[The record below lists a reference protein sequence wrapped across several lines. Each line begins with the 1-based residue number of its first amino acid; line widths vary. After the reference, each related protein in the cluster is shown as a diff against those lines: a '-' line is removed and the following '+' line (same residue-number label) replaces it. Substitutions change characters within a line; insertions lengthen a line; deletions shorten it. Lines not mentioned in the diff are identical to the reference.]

1 MSMHMTRSLILR
13 LALLLLPALLPA
25 AAVAERAYSFESFG
39 PQSKAMETLRLA
51 PGAGVAIRI
60 DLGEADAG
68 RIAAVREANANQFLK
83 SLQIGV
89 GRPVPGTAQAR
100 ATALRWQR
108 VEGGA
113 AAHWEIVSKDARA
126 LRVELAPSGPLPAG
140 VQVRFAAAAE
150 PGVVYGPFGATE
162 IGANGAGFWSPVL
175 EGERALV
182 EVFVPDGAGE
192 DLPLAVF
199 RVNHL
204 FASPKDA
211 DMEALAKA
219 SGACQVDVV
228 CRSATDTAL
237 ASTSRA
243 VARMTF
249 SDASGTYA
257 CTGTLLNTKIGPVAP
272 YFYSAAHC
280 ISTQAQANTLT
291 THWFYDRTGCGAGGT
306 SSAYVQLTGGATL
319 LHADASTDVLL
330 LKLLRAPPTGA
341 VYNGWD
347 NTATVAGTAATAVH
361 HPMGDLKK
369 VSLGKLGGFSGYFTG
384 GDTYL
389 LVRWD
394 SVATGTTEQGSSGSG
409 IFTFA
414 DSQYLLRGGLYGG
427 PSSCTAS
434 SADLFDYYSRFDRA
448 YANLSQYLD
457 PTLTCNYT
465 VAPTGTSAGYGSST
479 GSFAVTATS
488 GCPWVAVSNASW
500 ITSSSSGNGSGTVT
514 YTVAANTG
522 AARSGAIS
530 VGGRTFTVSQ
540 AAASSANY
548 TGLWWKKDES
558 GWGINFAHQG
568 DVVFGTLYT
577 YDAAGAPLWL
587 SATMWLQSG
596 STYSGV
602 LYRTRGPALDA
613 DPWSPVTY
621 PQDYT
626 DVGTMTVTF
635 SGADAGTLSYNV
647 GSSPVSKPIT
657 RMVYGSRSSC
667 TSTTGSRTSATN
679 YQDLWW
685 NKTQP
690 GWGVNLTHQDD
701 TVFATLYTYDDSGR
715 DLWLS
720 STGLFQG
727 GRTYSGDLYR
737 TTGPAFDANPFTP
750 ITFPQNYTKVGT
762 MTFTFTDGVSG
773 TLSYTYNGRP
783 VTRSITRIE
792 FASPLPVCQ

>member
-1 MSMHMTRSLILR
+1 MTRSLILR
-13 LALLLLPALLPA
+13 LLLLLLSALASA
-25 AAVAERAYSFESFG
+25 AFAADRVYSFESFE
-39 PQSKAMETLRLA
+39 PRAKATETLRLA
-51 PGAGVAIRI
+51 PGAGMAVRI
-60 DLGEADAG
+60 DLGEVDAG
-68 RIAAVREANANQFLK
+68 RIAAAKEANANQFLK

-89 GRPVPGTAQAR
+89 DRPVAGTAQAR

-113 AAHWEIVSKDARA
+113 AAHWEVVSKDARA
-126 LRVELAPSGPLPAG
+126 LRVGLAGSGLPAG

-150 PGVVYGPFGATE
+150 PGVVYGPFDAAE
-162 IGANGAGFWSPVL
+162 IEANGGRFWSPVL

-182 EVFVPDGAGE
+182 EVFVPDGAGR

-199 RVNHL
+199 RVDHL

-219 SGACQVDVV
+219 SGACQVDVI

-243 VARMTF
+243 VARMTY
-249 SDASGTYA
+249 SDASGTYS
-257 CTGTLLNTKIGPVAP
+257 CTGTLLNTSIGPVAP

-291 THWFYDRTGCGAGGT
+291 THWFYDRAGCGTGGT
-306 SSAYVQLTGGATL
+306 SSAYVQLAGGATL

-330 LKLLRAPPTGA
+330 LKLLRAPPAGA

-347 NTATVAGTAATAVH
+347 RATPVTGTAATAVH

-369 VSLGKLGGFSGYFTG
+369 VSLGSLGGFSGYFAG
-384 GDTYL
+384 GDTHL
-389 LVRWD
+389 VVRWN
-394 SVATGTTEQGSSGSG
+394 SVATGTTEGGSSGSG
-409 IFTFA
+409 VFTFA
-414 DSQYLLRGGLYGG
+414 DSQYLLRGGLHGG

-448 YANLSQYLD
+448 YAVLSQYLD
-457 PTLTCNYT
+457 PLLTCNYAL
-465 VAPTGTSAGYGSST
+465 APTGASVGSGSGS

-488 GCPWVAVSNASW
+488 ACPWVAVSNAGW

-514 YTVAANTG
+514 YSVAANPG
-522 AARSGAIS
+522 AARSGTIS

-540 AAASSANY
+540 AGASTTNY
-548 TGLWWKKDES
+548 TGLWWKGEEES

-577 YDAAGAPLWL
+577 YDNAGAPLWL

-613 DPWSPVTY
+613 DPWPPVTY

-626 DVGTMTVTF
+626 EVGTMTVTF

-647 GSSPVSKPIT
+647 GSSRVSKPIK
-657 RMVYGSRSSC
+657 RMIYGSRSSC
-667 TSTTGSRTSATN
+667 TSTTGSRISATN

-685 NKTQP
+685 NKDQP
-690 GWGVNLTHQDD
+690 GWGVNLTHQDS
-701 TVFATLYTYDDSGR
+701 TIFATLYTYDDSGR

-720 STGLFQG
+720 STGFFQG

-762 MTFTFTDGVSG
+762 MTFTFADGVSG